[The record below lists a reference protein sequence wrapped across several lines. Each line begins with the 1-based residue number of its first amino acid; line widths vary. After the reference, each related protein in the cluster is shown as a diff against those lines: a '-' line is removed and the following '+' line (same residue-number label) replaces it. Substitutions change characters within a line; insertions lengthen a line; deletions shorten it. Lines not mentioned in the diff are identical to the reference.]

1 MVNDDLIKPC
11 NGLMMVM
18 MKTLMSGSSAN
29 DKMVKMV
36 KREIVA
42 EKGGAPGGVVFFFGV
57 HFCFCF
63 LHVDMML
70 LLFEG
75 LPYLVAEIPKWGFEF
90 LGYFKTGQRKGYISK
105 WGLNF
110 PRIFQIRTSGRP
122 FLSLLRPILLL
133 FFSLISKMAFKGFFL

>member
-1 MVNDDLIKPC
+1 MVNDDLIKHC

-18 MKTLMSGSSAN
+18 MMMLMSGSSAK

-42 EKGGAPGGVVFFFGV
+42 EKGGAPGGVFFFFGV
-57 HFCFCF
+57 HFRFCF

-75 LPYLVAEIPKWGFEF
+75 LPYLAAKIPKWGFEF
-90 LGYFKTGQRKGYISK
+90 LGYFKIGQRESYISK
-105 WGLNF
+105 WGLNS
-110 PRIFQIRTSGRP
+110 PRIFQIRTSAGHP
-122 FLSLLRPILLL
+122 SPPSGQIC
-133 FFSLISKMAFKGFFL
+133 FFFFF